1 MEKKTYAVI
10 RTSSNFVIRADNLE
24 TFVSMLTCD
33 EVTGL
38 YDWGAVSSGRLK
50 VDSRKPDFEDLSISI
65 VNYSPEDADKDK
77 IKILENELEN
87 QKNTT
92 NYYMREHEQTK
103 KREKELQESFQALQQ
118 KFERLAESV
127 RPCSY
132 PSESTEPD
140 GFV

>member
-10 RTSSNFVIRADNLE
+10 RTSNNFVIRADNLE
-24 TFVSMLTCD
+24 TFVSMLTSD
-33 EVTGL
+33 EVTGM

-77 IKILENELEN
+77 IKVLEKELDSQRSYTEHYR
-87 QKNTT
+87 K
-92 NYYMREHEQTK
+92 EHEQTK
-103 KREKELQESFQALQQ
+103 IRERELQESFQALQQ

-132 PSESTEPD
+132 PAESTEPD